1 MTQLNDDN
9 FLTIGSLSNNSTC
22 LIWFHGYGSNNWS
35 FEPSM
40 KLINMMLDEKLFI
53 IMPNAPIIDEK
64 RSWYPLPVS
73 NENGVTEDYEGLCN
87 SQIKVCNF
95 IKKHIKKNNIFV
107 GGFSQGAALSLS
119 LLFNKLINIKGCIAL
134 SGYMPNADVY
144 KGMDVQGDPQIFM
157 AHGYKDEVILFK
169 SYEKSITF
177 IKSKTKKITT
187 YTGDFGHTIT
197 KEVTDNLVDW
207 LKNKI

>member
-22 LIWFHGYGSNNWS
+22 LVWFHGYGSNNWS

-40 KLINMMLDEKLFI
+40 KLINMLLDEKLFI
-53 IMPNAPIIDEK
+53 IMPNAPIVDGK

-73 NENGVTEDYEGLCN
+73 HEKGITEDYEGLCN
-87 SQIKVCNF
+87 SQTDVCNLV
-95 IKKHIKKNNIFV
+95 KKYVKENDVFV

-119 LLFNKLINIKGCIAL
+119 LLFNKLINVKGCIAL
-134 SGYMPNADVY
+134 SGYMPNANIY
-144 KGMDVQGDPQIFM
+144 NAMDIQDADIFM
-157 AHGYKDEVILFK
+157 SHGYKDEAILFK
-169 SYEKSITF
+169 SYEKSIAF
-177 IKSKTKKITT
+177 VKSKTEKVTT
-187 YTGDFGHTIT
+187 YTGNFGHTIT
-197 KEVTDNLVDW
+197 KEVTDNLVIW